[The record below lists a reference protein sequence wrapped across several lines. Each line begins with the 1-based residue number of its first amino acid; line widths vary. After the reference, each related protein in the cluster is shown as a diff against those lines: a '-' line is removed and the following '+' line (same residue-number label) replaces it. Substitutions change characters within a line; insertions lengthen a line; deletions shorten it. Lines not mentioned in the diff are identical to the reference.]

1 MKLSAPI
8 YQLKRR
14 AKLLARDEKLLL
26 HTALDRVANQE
37 GFASWSLLS
46 ARSAARARPGALLE
60 KLSPGDMLLLG
71 ARPGQGKTLLGLDLL
86 LDAVREGRQGVF
98 FTLEWSERQSRERL
112 RSRAGDK
119 PALADA
125 AEVVASDAIDAEL
138 IVRHLAHA
146 ARGTIA
152 VVDYLQILDQQ
163 RSKPDLS
170 EQISILQ
177 SFARERGVIFAFI
190 SQIDRAYD
198 PEAKPLPDVQDIRLP
213 NKVDMG
219 LFSKACFLHQGKTQF
234 QTMG

>member
-1 MKLSAPI
+1 
-8 YQLKRR
+8 
-14 AKLLARDEKLLL
+14 
-26 HTALDRVANQE
+26 
-37 GFASWSLLS
+37 
-46 ARSAARARPGALLE
+46 
-60 KLSPGDMLLLG
+60 MLLLG

-112 RSRAGDK
+112 RSRAGDE

-125 AEVVASDAIDAEL
+125 VEVVASDAIGAEF
-138 IVRHLAHA
+138 IVRHLAQA
-146 ARGTIA
+146 PRGTVA

-170 EQISILQ
+170 EQIAVLQ

-198 PEAKPLPDVQDIRLP
+198 PDAKPMPDVQDLRLP
-213 NKVDMG
+213 NKVDIG
-219 LFSKACFLHQGKTQF
+219 LFSKACFLHQGKSQF